1 MSELSITK
9 KRENEKLTLFA
20 EGRVDTSTSDLL
32 ATEAKADLDDITDLE
47 INVENLK
54 YISSSG
60 LRVLMSLNKIMTGKG
75 GKLTV
80 VKPTKMV
87 AEVFDVTGFS
97 NVLNIVK

>member
-1 MSELSITK
+1 
-9 KRENEKLTLFA
+9 
-20 EGRVDTSTSDLL
+20 
-32 ATEAKADLDDITDLE
+32 
-47 INVENLK
+47 
-54 YISSSG
+54 
-60 LRVLMSLNKIMTGKG
+60 MSLNKIMTGKG